1 MGKLFREVALRR
13 HWKLNSHSC
22 QIPVN
27 ILPVVFKSARSGR
40 ASFSDRRA
48 RMLTIPLTTYPLTLR
63 CFRMLS
69 QEISIRDAPD
79 VARPGFESP
88 WGRQLML
95 KYLQKSVA
103 GT

>member
-1 MGKLFREVALRR
+1 
-13 HWKLNSHSC
+13 
-22 QIPVN
+22 
-27 ILPVVFKSARSGR
+27 
-40 ASFSDRRA
+40 
-48 RMLTIPLTTYPLTLR
+48 
-63 CFRMLS
+63 MLS